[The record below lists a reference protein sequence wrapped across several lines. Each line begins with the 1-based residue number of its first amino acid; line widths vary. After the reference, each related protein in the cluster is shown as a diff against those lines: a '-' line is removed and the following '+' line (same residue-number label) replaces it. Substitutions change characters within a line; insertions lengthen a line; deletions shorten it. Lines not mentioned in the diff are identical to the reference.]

1 MLSVLSPRGL
11 QAIRPGEDLTLKFI
25 LHGINIIGQDDFE
38 VAVCPAVLKTFR
50 ARGDIFSLAI
60 WCSGQGFLPPAPPG
74 AREPEHAEY
83 FKISVDSGPLGG
95 DAGWLTYQQESPP

>member
-38 VAVCPAVLKTFR
+38 DGEKR

-95 DAGWLTYQQESPP
+95 DAGWLTYQQESPPIADK

>member
-38 VAVCPAVLKTFR
+38 DGEKR

-83 FKISVDSGPLGG
+83 FKISVDSGTSRRGRRVVNLPTGK
-95 DAGWLTYQQESPP
+95 PPIADK

>member
-1 MLSVLSPRGL
+1 MTAKRDAVGFEP
-11 QAIRPGEDLTLKFI
+11 PGFAGHPSGRRFDLKFI

-38 VAVCPAVLKTFR
+38 DGEKR

-60 WCSGQGFLPPAPPG
+60 WCSGQGFLPPAPLR
-74 AREPEHAEY
+74 ATEPEHAEY